1 VAGNLLTARQG
12 LKVAAA
18 LGFKDSLFRPM
29 GLFPTEDTFGIA
41 AAIVMLPQ

>member
-18 LGFKDSLFRPM
+18 LEFKKSLFRPM
-29 GLFPTEDTFGIA
+29 GLFPTEDTFRVA
-41 AAIVMLPQ
+41 AAIVMLQQ